1 MENQILKKKLLN
13 LRRKISFNFSNNRK
27 KIVQFKLIK
36 FLISWILKKIR
47 FCKFSKI

>member
-27 KIVQFKLIK
+27 KNRSI
-36 FLISWILKKIR
+36 
-47 FCKFSKI
+47 